1 MFAQSNGFSPAF
13 GAALSSVLMF
23 GNITSKLVYGY
34 LSDHIGTWK
43 ATFLFQGLVM
53 MGVLLFILFPGSA
66 VSLGI
71 GTLCYGMMYAL
82 VNIGVN
88 RMALAAYGYEGLK
101 KYQGPLMSIGSIVA
115 AAASPVVGIMFDRT
129 GSFRPYFL
137 MLVGIMSLC
146 MVLTGVVARMRAKDG
161 VLS

>member
-1 MFAQSNGFSPAF
+1 
-13 GAALSSVLMF
+13 
-23 GNITSKLVYGY
+23 
-34 LSDHIGTWK
+34 
-43 ATFLFQGLVM
+43 
-53 MGVLLFILFPGSA
+53 
-66 VSLGI
+66 
-71 GTLCYGMMYAL
+71 MYAL

-115 AAASPVVGIMFDRT
+115 AVASPVVGIMFDRT

-161 VLS
+161 CPLLIGTDITKRLPERRRCCSGNLFYR

>member
-1 MFAQSNGFSPAF
+1 
-13 GAALSSVLMF
+13 MF

-53 MGVLLFILFPGSA
+53 VGVLLFILFPGSA

-88 RMALAAYGYEGLK
+88 LDGAGCLSATRDLK
-101 KYQGPLMSIGSIVA
+101 ST
-115 AAASPVVGIMFDRT
+115 R
-129 GSFRPYFL
+129 
-137 MLVGIMSLC
+137 
-146 MVLTGVVARMRAKDG
+146 AR
-161 VLS
+161 